1 MDGTGALLSEPSASA
16 DPAQLTAELLRR
28 ASNKGLEIVSP
39 LDVRDFVA
47 TGEQAALA
55 LSNDPIITCGHAVF
69 YTGYEFLKALE
80 SREHRIISTW
90 AIAARPL
97 STPPGWLAG
106 WLAGRSYRVGG
117 FRPLSLFP
125 HAPERPHGDRR
136 RR

>member
-1 MDGTGALLSEPSASA
+1 
-16 DPAQLTAELLRR
+16 LTAGLLRP
-28 ASNKGLEIVSP
+28 ASDKGLEIVSP

-47 TGEQAALA
+47 TGEQAALT

-69 YTGYEFLKALE
+69 CTGYEFLKALE

-106 WLAGRSYRVGG
+106 RSYRVGG

-125 HAPERPHGDRR
+125 HAPGRPHGDRR